1 MIGNTYSP
9 SFTDWLFDEVERISY
24 ESYGSAPTTIPT
36 LTLPDEEFPQ
46 PNNDASP
53 SRRDLRIPSS
63 SARANAA
70 PYPAP
75 NRIVDQINRS
85 LERPKQDIKHSI
97 PDLPN
102 VPTGPRA
109 SAAGPIRRGPR
120 LNGHTHRAPQ
130 QPPVPVLPQDFAAF
144 ASANGVP
151 PQLLQQMLF
160 DAANFQ
166 QMVQHSV
173 FPQAPVTF
181 ANPISSPG
189 MTVDGNSPQGRRRC
203 RHWPR
208 CNLGARCL
216 FLHPSQICPDFPNCP
231 NVGGTCL
238 KIHVG
243 EDIPES
249 EVQAVVRQQLTT
261 GRPGN
266 SKSPAPPP
274 LVPETDGHLPK
285 RENQNPHVQ
294 TPNDGEPVPLCKFA
308 GECTKSDCPYA
319 HPSPAAGPE
328 GLVLRGEMCPEGRD
342 CLNKEV
348 DIPSQPHPSL
358 QSPPFPILK
367 TVSEANV
374 AYVVRVGPSKPCNRG
389 HETERNRNV

>member
-1 MIGNTYSP
+1 MIGNIYSP
-9 SFTDWLFDEVERISY
+9 SFADWLFDEVERISH
-24 ESYGSAPTTIPT
+24 ESYAPIPTTIPT
-36 LTLPDEEFPQ
+36 LALPDEEP
-46 PNNDASP
+46 PRSSNYASP
-53 SRRDLRIPSS
+53 SRRDFRTPSS

-75 NRIVDQINRS
+75 TRLLDQINRS

-120 LNGHTHRAPQ
+120 INGNTHRHPQ
-130 QPPVPVLPQDFAAF
+130 QPQVPVLPQDFAAF
-144 ASANGVP
+144 VSANGLP
-151 PQLLQQMLF
+151 PQLLQQMMF

-166 QMVQHSV
+166 QMVQQGV
-173 FPQAPVTF
+173 FPQAPVTLSDR
-181 ANPISSPG
+181 ITSPG
-189 MTVDGNSPQGRRRC
+189 MMVDGNSLQGKRRC

-216 FLHPSQICPDFPNCP
+216 FHHPSEICHEFPNCP

-238 KIHVG
+238 NIHVG

-249 EVQAVVRQQLTT
+249 EISAVVTQQLTT

-266 SKSPAPPP
+266 SKDPALPPVVTKP
-274 LVPETDGHLPK
+274 NGHPPK
-285 RENQNPHVQ
+285 RENQNPNVQ

-308 GECTKSDCPYA
+308 AECTKPDCPYA

-328 GLVLRGEMCPEGRD
+328 GLVLRGEMCAEGRN

-348 DIPSQPHPSL
+348 EKPPPKP
-358 QSPPFPILK
+358 QSPPSPL
-367 TVSEANV
+367 
-374 AYVVRVGPSKPCNRG
+374 VGQPFRG
-389 HETERNRNV
+389 